1 MRATKA
7 TEIPGWFRWV
17 DQQLF
22 RSILADQADGAPGD
36 VVELGTYLGK
46 SAVLIG
52 EYVRPEERFVA
63 VDLFGRTDLLGDDTD
78 ANRREVDKSYTTL
91 TRTKFEQN
99 YLARHD
105 ALPDI
110 VEGPSSWVDQH
121 VAAGS
126 VRFCHIDA
134 SHLYAHVRVDAQN
147 AARMLRHGGVVVFDD
162 WRSEHTPGVTAAVWE
177 AVFTAGLIPVV
188 VTPTKF
194 YGVYA
199 DPQRL
204 LAAAERVVAGS
215 DDFWAERQ
223 EIAGHS
229 VLRMRL
235 QQPPKA
241 APPLPVDYD
250 RVESVVTAALDRRL
264 GRLEGT
270 LTTSLD
276 PRLRRAALDAST
288 ITRTRRW
295 LRGLAR
301 ASRA

>member
-1 MRATKA
+1 MRAAKA

-22 RSILADQADGAPGD
+22 RAILADQADGAPGD

-78 ANRREVDKSYTTL
+78 ANRREVDKSYKTL

-134 SHLYAHVRVDAQN
+134 SHLYAHVRVDA
-147 AARMLRHGGVVVFDD
+147 R
-162 WRSEHTPGVTAAVWE
+162 TPPGCC
-177 AVFTAGLIPVV
+177 GPV
-188 VTPTKF
+188 
-194 YGVYA
+194 GWW
-199 DPQRL
+199 
-204 LAAAERVVAGS
+204 S
-215 DDFWAERQ
+215 
-223 EIAGHS
+223 S
-229 VLRMRL
+229 
-235 QQPPKA
+235 
-241 APPLPVDYD
+241 
-250 RVESVVTAALDRRL
+250 
-264 GRLEGT
+264 
-270 LTTSLD
+270 TTG
-276 PRLRRAALDAST
+276 AAST
-288 ITRTRRW
+288 PRE
-295 LRGLAR
+295 
-301 ASRA
+301 